1 MNYTGKKFPRVYSI
15 STVGVTRHNN
25 TDLLVHPLRTD
36 FTGQSGTGKSLIA
49 ADIPQLILTAGKHY
63 KSATSS
69 NDPREYNELPLKKL
83 NFAYAFMNIEVQK
96 GKFIAIGVMIKR
108 SPKQLIPFIIQAQM
122 GIDSEKNTKFKP
134 LERIIRFKD
143 FYENGEILT
152 PENFQYKFDKHQI
165 YLTTFYNKSAAY
177 HKLLNINKILHIDLS
192 EDDNLRKQYAHSLQT
207 LSRGKE
213 IATEGNAF
221 KRFLFTEDDLVA
233 KKFKEQSKAIED
245 DHRRYEQEWKTQNT
259 LSKKKAVLNE
269 LLNLKKTKVDAF
281 EDRLTKETT
290 HFHQQFK
297 QREKQLKNAIEQC
310 FETELEL
317 IALSDRK
324 NELELAT
331 EKKEIDTLL
340 RKFKE
345 EKKKYKEAK
354 AANEE
359 IQKQLETLEK
369 LLIELEKPYK
379 ELDDKKRKIESIE
392 ALIYRHTSTEEIQR
406 NFEIQQ
412 KNILQKDKLKE
423 LDTFLLKYNLKNEF
437 ELSHFSKSFKTA
449 IEFYS
454 QRKPE
459 IKTEIEN
466 IQKLKDI
473 IKTQDSNSFAGW
485 AVKEEI
491 KLSQLQESVLFYF
504 ATNPTK
510 FDEKEHYIPSPKDFI
525 EALKNEVAET
535 ENTFVINLSGLH
547 FHIKKRPSY
556 IFENPKQLKSEIE
569 RIGTHY
575 QGEIDKLNQELK
587 TIESLDNLFSKELS
601 FSEEHLNAYLN
612 RKEIQNFIEDS
623 NLKLTREQLEEQIKL
638 YELEQSLPQEQK
650 IKTLYKP
657 ALEKYSAQLNLQTT
671 SKEKQNVNTTIQSN
685 ALTSVKEFRAKFSES
700 IYNRKR
706 LMIEQ
711 TANEAKLISWKIN
724 LELPL
729 KSGNETFLNPFKN
742 NQEEKTSK
750 FRNRYKN
757 ETNIQEL
764 NRQANDLFQ
773 SKGKEI
779 GEVESFK
786 SAIPYLSQQ
795 AENRAKDYKS
805 YFNVDFNTNS
815 VFETISEETL
825 NAIKAKEIST
835 KQVYENKYSETL
847 NFFSEE
853 LNGNPILFSHN
864 FNLNTLILELIPHE
878 IISNKDD
885 PEKSLKSDIENKL
898 ALLSQ
903 QIMEL
908 SKEEARKI
916 YDTVKELKRIVRQ
929 QTNYLDY
936 VKAVISNFKLA
947 SHNKVLLEWKDSSE
961 YKLEWIDALYKDIS
975 EANFTD
981 NLFGEKTKINAQELL
996 VINFKKYCNTKSE
1009 VKANDILN
1017 PFNYYEASARIVDP
1031 NDERS
1036 PGSSGQTYGMLAL
1049 LCIAKLSI
1057 VEGKSREAF
1066 NRIEPGIRILP
1077 IDEVAGLGENFDMLY
1092 DIAQRLDYQIFTMT
1106 ITANDLTFQEG
1117 SQIYYEFIKNADEK
1131 NFEYN
1136 EGIQACFSKDDLID
1150 DIETHFDDS
1159 IFSLEQ
1165 IAK

>member
-1 MNYTGKKFPRVYSI
+1 M
-15 STVGVTRHNN
+15 
-25 TDLLVHPLRTD
+25 
-36 FTGQSGTGKSLIA
+36 
-49 ADIPQLILTAGKHY
+49 
-63 KSATSS
+63 
-69 NDPREYNELPLKKL
+69 
-83 NFAYAFMNIEVQK
+83 
-96 GKFIAIGVMIKR
+96 
-108 SPKQLIPFIIQAQM
+108 
-122 GIDSEKNTKFKP
+122 
-134 LERIIRFKD
+134 
-143 FYENGEILT
+143 
-152 PENFQYKFDKHQI
+152 
-165 YLTTFYNKSAAY
+165 
-177 HKLLNINKILHIDLS
+177 
-192 EDDNLRKQYAHSLQT
+192 
-207 LSRGKE
+207 
-213 IATEGNAF
+213 
-221 KRFLFTEDDLVA
+221 
-233 KKFKEQSKAIED
+233 
-245 DHRRYEQEWKTQNT
+245 
-259 LSKKKAVLNE
+259 
-269 LLNLKKTKVDAF
+269 
-281 EDRLTKETT
+281 
-290 HFHQQFK
+290 
-297 QREKQLKNAIEQC
+297 
-310 FETELEL
+310 
-317 IALSDRK
+317 
-324 NELELAT
+324 
-331 EKKEIDTLL
+331 
-340 RKFKE
+340 
-345 EKKKYKEAK
+345 
-354 AANEE
+354 
-359 IQKQLETLEK
+359 
-369 LLIELEKPYK
+369 
-379 ELDDKKRKIESIE
+379 
-392 ALIYRHTSTEEIQR
+392 
-406 NFEIQQ
+406 
-412 KNILQKDKLKE
+412 
-423 LDTFLLKYNLKNEF
+423 
-437 ELSHFSKSFKTA
+437 
-449 IEFYS
+449 
-454 QRKPE
+454 
-459 IKTEIEN
+459 
-466 IQKLKDI
+466 
-473 IKTQDSNSFAGW
+473 
-485 AVKEEI
+485 
-491 KLSQLQESVLFYF
+491 
-504 ATNPTK
+504 
-510 FDEKEHYIPSPKDFI
+510 
-525 EALKNEVAET
+525 
-535 ENTFVINLSGLH
+535 
-547 FHIKKRPSY
+547 
-556 IFENPKQLKSEIE
+556 
-569 RIGTHY
+569 
-575 QGEIDKLNQELK
+575 
-587 TIESLDNLFSKELS
+587 
-601 FSEEHLNAYLN
+601 
-612 RKEIQNFIEDS
+612 
-623 NLKLTREQLEEQIKL
+623 
-638 YELEQSLPQEQK
+638 
-650 IKTLYKP
+650 
-657 ALEKYSAQLNLQTT
+657 EKYSAKLNLQTT

-685 ALTSVKEFRAKFSES
+685 ALISVKEFRAKFSES

-706 LMIEQ
+706 LMIEK

-750 FRNRYKN
+750 FRNRYKI

-805 YFNVDFNTNS
+805 YFNVDFNANS
-815 VFETISEETL
+815 VLETISEETL

-864 FNLNTLILELIPHE
+864 FDLNTLILELIPHE

-916 YDTVKELKRIVRQ
+916 YDTVAELKRIVRQ

-1117 SQIYYEFIKNADEK
+1117 SQIYYEFIKNPDEK

>member
-1 MNYTGKKFPRVYSI
+1 MNFTGKKFPRVYSI

-49 ADIPQLILTAGKHY
+49 ADIPQLILTAGKFY

-108 SPKQLIPFIIQAQM
+108 SPKQLTPFIIQAQM
-122 GIDSEKNTKFKP
+122 GIDSEKNPKFKP
-134 LERIIRFKD
+134 LERIIRFKY

-152 PENFQYKFDKHQI
+152 PENFQHKFDKQQI

-177 HKLLNINKILHIDLS
+177 HKLLNVNKILHIDLS

-290 HFHQQFK
+290 RFHQQFK

-331 EKKEIDTLL
+331 EKKEIDTIL

-392 ALIYRHTSTEEIQR
+392 TLIYRYISTEEIQR

-423 LDTFLLKYNLKNEF
+423 LQTFLLKYNLKNEF

-504 ATNPTK
+504 ATSPTK
-510 FDEKEHYIPSPKDFI
+510 FDEKEHYIPSPKNFI

-575 QGEIDKLNQELK
+575 QAGIDKLNQELK
-587 TIESLDNLFSKELS
+587 TIESLDNIFSKELS

-612 RKEIQNFIEDS
+612 GKEIQSFVEDS

-650 IKTLYKP
+650 VKTLYKP
-657 ALEKYSAQLNLQTT
+657 ALEKYSAKLNLQTT

-685 ALTSVKEFRAKFSES
+685 ALISVKEFRS
-700 IYNRKR
+700 
-706 LMIEQ
+706 
-711 TANEAKLISWKIN
+711 
-724 LELPL
+724 
-729 KSGNETFLNPFKN
+729 
-742 NQEEKTSK
+742 
-750 FRNRYKN
+750 
-757 ETNIQEL
+757 
-764 NRQANDLFQ
+764 
-773 SKGKEI
+773 
-779 GEVESFK
+779 
-786 SAIPYLSQQ
+786 
-795 AENRAKDYKS
+795 
-805 YFNVDFNTNS
+805 
-815 VFETISEETL
+815 
-825 NAIKAKEIST
+825 
-835 KQVYENKYSETL
+835 
-847 NFFSEE
+847 
-853 LNGNPILFSHN
+853 
-864 FNLNTLILELIPHE
+864 
-878 IISNKDD
+878 
-885 PEKSLKSDIENKL
+885 
-898 ALLSQ
+898 
-903 QIMEL
+903 
-908 SKEEARKI
+908 
-916 YDTVKELKRIVRQ
+916 
-929 QTNYLDY
+929 
-936 VKAVISNFKLA
+936 
-947 SHNKVLLEWKDSSE
+947 
-961 YKLEWIDALYKDIS
+961 
-975 EANFTD
+975 
-981 NLFGEKTKINAQELL
+981 
-996 VINFKKYCNTKSE
+996 
-1009 VKANDILN
+1009 
-1017 PFNYYEASARIVDP
+1017 
-1031 NDERS
+1031 
-1036 PGSSGQTYGMLAL
+1036 
-1049 LCIAKLSI
+1049 
-1057 VEGKSREAF
+1057 
-1066 NRIEPGIRILP
+1066 
-1077 IDEVAGLGENFDMLY
+1077 
-1092 DIAQRLDYQIFTMT
+1092 QIF
-1106 ITANDLTFQEG
+1106 
-1117 SQIYYEFIKNADEK
+1117 
-1131 NFEYN
+1131 
-1136 EGIQACFSKDDLID
+1136 
-1150 DIETHFDDS
+1150 
-1159 IFSLEQ
+1159 
-1165 IAK
+1165 

>member
-1 MNYTGKKFPRVYSI
+1 MK
-15 STVGVTRHNN
+15 
-25 TDLLVHPLRTD
+25 
-36 FTGQSGTGKSLIA
+36 
-49 ADIPQLILTAGKHY
+49 
-63 KSATSS
+63 
-69 NDPREYNELPLKKL
+69 
-83 NFAYAFMNIEVQK
+83 
-96 GKFIAIGVMIKR
+96 
-108 SPKQLIPFIIQAQM
+108 
-122 GIDSEKNTKFKP
+122 
-134 LERIIRFKD
+134 
-143 FYENGEILT
+143 
-152 PENFQYKFDKHQI
+152 
-165 YLTTFYNKSAAY
+165 
-177 HKLLNINKILHIDLS
+177 
-192 EDDNLRKQYAHSLQT
+192 
-207 LSRGKE
+207 
-213 IATEGNAF
+213 
-221 KRFLFTEDDLVA
+221 
-233 KKFKEQSKAIED
+233 
-245 DHRRYEQEWKTQNT
+245 
-259 LSKKKAVLNE
+259 
-269 LLNLKKTKVDAF
+269 
-281 EDRLTKETT
+281 
-290 HFHQQFK
+290 
-297 QREKQLKNAIEQC
+297 
-310 FETELEL
+310 ELE
-317 IALSDRK
+317 
-324 NELELAT
+324 
-331 EKKEIDTLL
+331 
-340 RKFKE
+340 
-345 EKKKYKEAK
+345 
-354 AANEE
+354 
-359 IQKQLETLEK
+359 
-369 LLIELEKPYK
+369 
-379 ELDDKKRKIESIE
+379 
-392 ALIYRHTSTEEIQR
+392 
-406 NFEIQQ
+406 
-412 KNILQKDKLKE
+412 
-423 LDTFLLKYNLKNEF
+423 TFLLKYNLKNEF

-491 KLSQLQESVLFYF
+491 KLSQLQESVLFHF
-504 ATNPTK
+504 ATSPTK

-535 ENTFVINLSGLH
+535 ESTFVINLSGLH
-547 FHIKKRPSY
+547 FHIRKRPSY

-587 TIESLDNLFSKELS
+587 TIESLDNLFSNELS

-612 RKEIQNFIEDS
+612 RKEIQSFIEDS
-623 NLKLTREQLEEQIKL
+623 DLKLTREQLEEQIKL

-657 ALEKYSAQLNLQTT
+657 ALERYSAQLNLQTT
-671 SKEKQNVNTTIQSN
+671 SKDKQNINTTIKSN
-685 ALTSVKEFRAKFSES
+685 ALTSAKEIRTKFSES
-700 IYNRKR
+700 ISNRKR
-706 LMIEQ
+706 LTIEQ
-711 TANEAKLISWKIN
+711 TANETKLISWKIN
-724 LELPL
+724 LESPL
-729 KSGNETFLNPFKN
+729 KNGKETFPNPFKN
-742 NQEEKTSK
+742 NQEEKISK
-750 FRNRYKN
+750 FRSKFKT

-764 NRQANDLFQ
+764 NQREKILLQ
-773 SKGKEI
+773 SKGQEI
-779 GEVESFK
+779 GEVYNYK

-795 AENRAKDYKS
+795 AESKAKDYKR
-805 YFNVDFNTNS
+805 YFNVDFNTNI
-815 VFETISEETL
+815 VLEPISEDSL
-825 NAIKAKEIST
+825 NEIRARERSSKEIF
-835 KQVYENKYSETL
+835 EHKYSETL
-847 NFFSEE
+847 NLFSEE

-864 FNLNTLILELIPHE
+864 FDLNTLILELIPHE

-936 VKAVISNFKLA
+936 VKAVISSFKLA

-975 EANFTD
+975 EASFTD

-996 VINFKKYCNTKSE
+996 VLNFKKYCNTKSE

-1165 IAK
+1165 MTK